1 MSPFYAGAAGF
12 QNPFAVDH
20 TAPRVPAP
28 NSTPQTRKLYK
39 DCQQFEGVLIANLW
53 NEMDEGVSMTD
64 FGSDPG
70 ASTMQGLGIES
81 AATSVATSGGVG
93 IARILY
99 DALAPRLGIGG
110 VAGSGAGIEPGTSA
124 NAGLDAGA

>member
-1 MSPFYAGAAGF
+1 MTSLYTGAVGF
-12 QNPFAVDH
+12 QSPFAVSH
-20 TAPRVPAP
+20 SGPRVPSP

-39 DCQQFEGVLIANLW
+39 ECQQFEGVLIANLW

-70 ASTMQGLGIES
+70 ASTMEGLGIES
-81 AATSVATSGGVG
+81 AATSVATSGGLG

-99 DALAPRLGIGG
+99 DSLAPRLR
-110 VAGSGAGIEPGTSA
+110 VESSQTTKMPRSH
-124 NAGLDAGA
+124 